1 MFVLAQSNRR
11 YLGWLLA
18 LATFLTMVTNSTRIH
33 FISMED
39 YRGPDRGF
47 EVTLT
52 DLIFLAVFPLVASK
66 RGVKWFPYNSLP
78 LLGYGLCCF
87 IATLKAPVPI
97 YAWFTFYKLLKLYFV
112 YWVAA
117 NSFRAGLTMEHMA
130 HAYLGIGTWM
140 TFLALKQKYL
150 FGMYRI
156 KGPFDHSNTIPMYVI
171 LVLPV
176 LYLWASCNPRLPRWK
191 SLWGIFA
198 SLGLMFAVLAT
209 QSRAGLVLCGLS
221 LLMVVGL
228 SNLRFPSR
236 RVRLLTL
243 AIMTLAFLGG
253 LKALGTIINRFETAP
268 EESEMARTEFN
279 IAADLMAKDNFFGV
293 GLNSFSYVLT
303 TEERY
308 NGHIK
313 VMANEEQAGVAHHI
327 YRLTAAEMGYPGLVF
342 FVLVWAGFWIRPL
355 WVGRQGRGL
364 PATLLLGFPIGFQAL
379 YLIGFLEWAF
389 RLTPVIY
396 LYTIQAG
403 VASAL
408 ADEVASGAPRLR
420 KSLSKERSLAGS
432 PNKTASP

>member
-18 LATFLTMVTNSTRIH
+18 LATALTMYTNSTRIH

-52 DLIFLAVFPLVASK
+52 DLIILSVLPLVATR
-66 RGVKWFPYNSLP
+66 RGVKWLPYNWLP

-87 IATLKAPVPI
+87 IATLQAPQPI
-97 YAWFTFYKLLKLYFV
+97 YAWFTFYKLLKLAVV
-112 YWVAA
+112 YWVMT
-117 NSFRAGLTMEHMA
+117 NSFRAGLTIEHMA
-130 HAYLGIGTWM
+130 HAYLAIATCM
-140 TFLALKQKYL
+140 TVVALKQKYL

-171 LVLPV
+171 LILPV
-176 LYLWASCNPRLPRWK
+176 LYLWASCNARLPRWK
-191 SLWGIFA
+191 SLWGVSA

-209 QSRAGLVLCGLS
+209 QSRAGLVLCGSS
-221 LLMVVGL
+221 LLLVILL
-228 SNLRFPSR
+228 SNVRFPTR
-236 RVRLLTL
+236 RVRLLSLVILTL
-243 AIMTLAFLGG
+243 ALLGG
-253 LKALGTIINRFETAP
+253 LKALATIINRFETAP
-268 EESEMARTEFN
+268 EESEMARVEFN
-279 IAADLMAKDNFFGV
+279 IAADLMAKDHLFGV

-303 TEERY
+303 NEERY

-327 YRLTAAEMGYPGLVF
+327 YRLTAAEMGYPGLFF
-342 FVLVWAGFWIRPL
+342 FVLVWLGFWIRPL
-355 WVGRQGRGL
+355 WVGRRQRGL
-364 PATLLLGFPIGFQAL
+364 QATLLLGFPVGFQAL

-396 LYTIQAG
+396 LYAIQAG

-408 ADEVASGAPRLR
+408 AEAVEAESPRLR
-420 KSLSKERSLAGS
+420 SARKKARSEAGKAS
-432 PNKTASP
+432 TTATA